1 MYYFQDIY
9 HSVLFFVYFFNIVLN
24 SMIFNENK

>member
-9 HSVLFFVYFFNIVLN
+9 HSVPFFCQFFNIVLN

>member
-9 HSVLFFVYFFNIVLN
+9 HSVPFLPIFNIILN